1 MIIALGVDYSI
12 FLMMRFNEVDGN
24 PVNAILTA
32 AKNIGGVVI
41 SAAIILGGTFAA
53 LIPSGVITLI
63 SGASCDNWANY
74 AELAYATNL
83 SPIIFSNWGEIKE
96 KKRRELKL
104 RGTISSP
111 VFLRICKQK

>member
-63 SGASCDNWANY
+63 EVALVVIIGLIMLSLLMLPILVPSF
-74 AELAYATNL
+74 LA
-83 SPIIFSNWGEIKE
+83 IGEKL
-96 KKRRELKL
+96 KRRREE
-104 RGTISSP
+104 T
-111 VFLRICKQK
+111 